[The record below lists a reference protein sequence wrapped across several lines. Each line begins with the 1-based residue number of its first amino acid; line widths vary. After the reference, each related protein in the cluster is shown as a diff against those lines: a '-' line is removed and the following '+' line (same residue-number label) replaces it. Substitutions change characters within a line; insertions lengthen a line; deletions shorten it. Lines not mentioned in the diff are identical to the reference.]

1 MILLSQLRD
10 IEILV
15 QQQVEVLEGEGKDD
29 HTLREIQK
37 ILYSTE
43 VRNCDWSHSIIP
55 LALITFSLIYRKDS
69 RFPKPALPLTKRR
82 RSKYYMTTSRLH
94 LWTFSFFPRFRS
106 VRITYHTR

>member
-1 MILLSQLRD
+1 MPVTYLIKMILLSQLRD

-43 VRNCDWSHSIIP
+43 VRNPDSSHSFIP
-55 LALITFSLIYRKDS
+55 SALITL
-69 RFPKPALPLTKRR
+69 
-82 RSKYYMTTSRLH
+82 
-94 LWTFSFFPRFRS
+94 
-106 VRITYHTR
+106 